1 MRKLFDTFHRIFR
14 LSRNDKEMGE
24 RRTETGERSAP
35 PAASPF
41 PLSQKASSLITTLL
55 VLVVLSTIVVA
66 FMQSMSVERS
76 VAKSVKNQYNAEL
89 AVAAGTAAAQNQ
101 LLRLVGNYPDSATA
115 WQILTSSSGM
125 TTEGT
130 VMHFRGL
137 PLAGPSAANM
147 PQAASPA
154 AYGADVELYA
164 WPLISGASPTA
175 GSAVDAAFATPF
187 STSNSIDLNARN
199 WIGTAPGQPRKILRA
214 QWVEILADPSK
225 PRDLVNNPPV
235 ARYAYWVDD
244 ESFRLNLNVATNSS
258 RGTNA
263 GSTPDQIPSLAVI
276 SAAIGGSDPTGT
288 ASNIVALRQKLTFSS
303 ASQAAYAG
311 PDASKQLAL
320 ATNLNFV
327 STAYSASLNLSRGG
341 WRRVNI
347 NSLFSTGDP
356 VRTQLDRLITTITNV
371 NASPLFGQR
380 FYRSGSPSA
389 GSFSNTINQT
399 NFVTTNSANPDF
411 PHANHALIYLNK
423 LAVNAK
429 DYIDADN
436 QPTLVD
442 NDTNFS
448 RNPPVYSVRAPGT
461 PTNALEPLGTG
472 TTGANPVIA
481 IGQENTPKLQEY
493 AIHARLLN
501 MSPAGWSG
509 SKGTASFSFTLDHY
523 FEFWNMGTKDI
534 TPADLGAD
542 AFLCIYNQP
551 SIGDNPNAKGTM
563 SPVIPQGRTIKINL
577 ADIPNLVFRSGHATV
592 ITTDPS
598 LNSTIVPSG
607 SDVFIAP
614 VANADRKFSGN
625 TQDYS
630 TDHVIDSSG
639 NTLFNNSYRCLMF
652 TRTTDSQTG
661 DYESCVF
668 LGNGQ
673 GLIESFCA
681 LPIARSGGSGYG
693 MQINLQTPDRL
704 NSDVWFVRG
713 GLLAGNLSSG
723 SVPAGPYSHVGDPR
737 SLNEQLILNQY
748 DSDSTTD
755 YDQTRFINTMDDG
768 FVPGMATLGALST
781 NRVAPTKWPDYSVSS
796 TGANDAPAIIANAPV
811 QSVGEFGNLY
821 DPSRVLGSAPQI
833 EAARGGGRTLK
844 VGQSDQWSTANR
856 AGLWDGMQTS
866 ASRTWTAWRLTDFFD
881 TTSTWKICGAY
892 NPNGA
897 RRDGGLMLR
906 AMLEGFRY
914 QNSPS
919 TPANLAGSSPTG
931 QQITNFANAVTA
943 RLDGATTNSAG
954 DDRIF
959 WERGELSEL
968 GLLSAGTNLN
978 GQDMGLTLDRGREEL
993 VRRLIQMVTTR
1004 GSVYSI
1010 YVVGQSLKIVGG
1022 AVSVAATMQARTV
1035 VELDSTGMAN
1045 SQNDSFN
1052 PGDTTSISN
1061 RFQPISDFGIK
1072 DIYRSTP

>member
-1 MRKLFDTFHRIFR
+1 MI
-14 LSRNDKEMGE
+14 SRMNRNHTEMGE
-24 RRTETGERSAP
+24 RRPESGEQGAPSSA
-35 PAASPF
+35 SLF
-41 PLSQKASSLITTLL
+41 PVSRRASSLITTLL
-55 VLVVLSTIVVA
+55 VLVVLSSIVVA

-76 VAKSVKNQYNAEL
+76 VARSVKNQYNAEL
-89 AVAAGTAAAQNQ
+89 AVDAGTAAAQNQ

-115 WQILTSSSGM
+115 WQILTSSSGLA
-125 TTEGT
+125 TEGT

-137 PLAGPSAANM
+137 PLAGPSATNM

-154 AYGADVELYA
+154 AYGADVQLYA
-164 WPLISGASPTA
+164 WPLISGATPTA
-175 GSAVDAAFATPF
+175 ESAVQGAFASPL
-187 STSNSIDLNARN
+187 STNNSIDLNARN
-199 WIGTAPGQPRKILRA
+199 WIGAAPGQPRKILRA

-258 RGTNA
+258 RETNA

-327 STAYSASLNLSRGG
+327 STAYSASLNMSRGG

-380 FYRSGSPSA
+380 FYRSGSPSI
-389 GSFSNTINQT
+389 GSFSNAINQT
-399 NFVTTNSANPDF
+399 NCVTTNSVTPDLL
-411 PHANHALIYLNK
+411 HANHTLIYLNK
-423 LAVNAK
+423 LAANAK

-436 QPTLVD
+436 QPTIVE
-442 NDTNFS
+442 NDPNPS
-448 RNPPVYSVRAPGT
+448 RDPPIYNVRTSGT
-461 PTNALEPLGTG
+461 PTNALEPLGGSTYG
-472 TTGANPVIA
+472 PNPVIA
-481 IGQENTPKLQEY
+481 IGQENIPRLQEY

-523 FEFWNMGTKDI
+523 FEFWNIGTKDI
-534 TPADLGAD
+534 IPADLGAD

-598 LNSTIVPSG
+598 PNTTIAPSG

-614 VANADRKFSGN
+614 VANADRKFSGS

-639 NTLFNNSYRCLMF
+639 NTLFNNSYRCLMY
-652 TRTTDSQTG
+652 TRTTATQTG
-661 DYESCVF
+661 DYETCVF

-673 GLIESFCA
+673 GLLESFCA
-681 LPIARSGGSGYG
+681 LPIARSGGNGYG

-713 GLLAGNLSSG
+713 GLLAGNLSSP
-723 SVPAGPYSHVGDPR
+723 SNITSGPYSHVGDPR

-748 DSDSTTD
+748 NSDSSTA
-755 YDQTRFINTMDDG
+755 YDQTRFISTMDNG
-768 FVPGMATLGALST
+768 SVPGTGTLGALNT
-781 NRVAPTKWPDYSVSS
+781 NRVDPTQWPDYSVSS
-796 TGANDAPAIIANAPV
+796 TGASDAPTIIANAPM
-811 QSVGEFGNLY
+811 QSVGEIGNLY
-821 DPSRVLGSAPQI
+821 DPARVLGSAPQI

-844 VGQSDQWSTANR
+844 VGQSDQWSTTNR
-856 AGLWDGMQTS
+856 AGLWDGTQTN
-866 ASRTWTAWRLTDFFD
+866 ASRTWAAWRLTDYFD
-881 TTSTWKICGAY
+881 TTSTWKIRGAY

-919 TPANLAGSSPTG
+919 TPSNLAGTSLTG

-943 RLDGATTNSAG
+943 RLDGATTNSA
-954 DDRIF
+954 DDDQIF

-968 GLLSAGTNLN
+968 GVLSSGSTLN
-978 GQDMGLTLDRGREEL
+978 AQDMGLTLDRGREEL
-993 VRRLIQMVTTR
+993 IRRLIQMATTR

-1010 YVVGQSLKIVGG
+1010 YVVGQSLKVVRG
-1022 AVSVAATMQARTV
+1022 AVFAASTMQARTI
-1035 VELDSTGMAN
+1035 VELHSKGMAN

-1052 PGDTTSISN
+1052 PGDLTSISN
-1061 RFQPISDFGIK
+1061 RFQPISDFAIK
-1072 DIYRSTP
+1072 EIYRSSP